1 MSSNVLPTKR
11 DPDGGGR
18 WNPEEAN
25 YSVFPLEI
33 CTMVIV
39 AGWWYLLWFFP
50 LYARH
55 CTLKRE
61 SRGDEALR
69 RQYARARS
77 FPFSL
82 VSSFFRIASLINR
95 KKALPV
101 HALSIVP
108 IVLLRILS
116 FSMILRCWMFFCSF
130 LFSPLLQISLIRYS
144 SRLFRLFSL
153 CLRMSEGELASDAT
167 YAEKFTKVPT
177 YCPLVAVK
185 YSFDDDEVIS
195 SYYTL
200 WHRREWPV
208 RERKRK
214 PFSPSSSPLFILA
227 HSFFLFSNPITNL
240 ASHPSF
246 TRWQSSRACTQ
257 STLLPPPPS
266 SFLSIYSSFA
276 R

>member
-1 MSSNVLPTKR
+1 MMVPT
-11 DPDGGGR
+11 
-18 WNPEEAN
+18 
-25 YSVFPLEI
+25 LI
-33 CTMVIV
+33 
-39 AGWWYLLWFFP
+39 

-77 FPFSL
+77 FSFSL
-82 VSSFFRIASLINR
+82 VSSFFRIVSLINR

-108 IVLLRILS
+108 IVLLRILP

-130 LFSPLLQISLIRYS
+130 LFSPLLQIPLIRYS
-144 SRLFRLFSL
+144 SCLFRLFSL

-214 PFSPSSSPLFILA
+214 PFSLSSSPLFILA
-227 HSFFLFSNPITNL
+227 HSFFLFQILSRIWPRTLHLLDDNPHVRVRNL
-240 ASHPSF
+240 LYFIPPF
-246 TRWQSSRACTQ
+246 T
-257 STLLPPPPS
+257 
-266 SFLSIYSSFA
+266 FLFIYSSFA